1 MSKQLDKQKKLYIAG
16 HTGLVGGAV
25 LRHFQEAGYGN
36 LITKTRKELDLLNQ
50 KAVLDFFAA
59 EKPAYV
65 IVSAA
70 RVGGIKANMENPAE
84 FLYENLQI
92 QNNIIWAAHQH
103 GVEKLLFLG
112 SSCIYPRESAQPI
125 KEEYLLTGELE
136 PTNEGYALAK
146 IAGMRLCEYIYRE
159 YGKIFIS
166 CMPTN
171 IYGEGDTFDPNV
183 AHVIPSLIKRMHD
196 AKVMNAPEVV
206 IWGSGKAR
214 REFLHADDLADAVVF
229 LMEQYDQK
237 EFLNVGIGEDISIY
251 DLAHEIKR
259 AVGYEGA
266 LTFDTS
272 KPDGMLRKLLDVT
285 KLHSLGW
292 KHSISFEEGIART
305 YRHFLEKEVAA
316 TGTKGSVVTA

>member
-36 LITKTRKELDLLNQ
+36 LVTKTRKELDLLNQ

-146 IAGMRLCEYIYRE
+146 IAGMRLREYIYRE

-214 REFLHADDLADAVVF
+214 REFLHVDDLADAVVF

-237 EFLNVGIGEDISIY
+237 EFFNFCIGENISIY
-251 DLAHEIKR
+251 
-259 AVGYEGA
+259 Y
-266 LTFDTS
+266 FFS
-272 KPDGMLRKLLDVT
+272 
-285 KLHSLGW
+285 
-292 KHSISFEEGIART
+292 
-305 YRHFLEKEVAA
+305 
-316 TGTKGSVVTA
+316 